1 MQSVKESLLAAFRH
15 MMKPLVRVAL
25 KNGITYPEF
34 SDCVKHT
41 YVAVAAKK
49 VVGPREA
56 NLEAIALIANLPPA
70 EVARLIQLAS
80 EPSFGALAAESNP
93 LPSVLAAW
101 HTDGR
106 STGPYA
112 LVVDLPFETSNAH
125 SNKDYTFTQLV
136 NDYCPGHSAR
146 ALLDEL
152 VRAKCVE
159 SVGHGFYRAVRRS
172 YVSEDPLSV
181 KNISM
186 FAQVVHNLC
195 EGAEV
200 NLRPES
206 ADGKGLLQRSI
217 WTDHGIPESQ
227 LPAFDKFI
235 RSRGQ
240 MFADDIDNW
249 LADWDKKGIADGVKT
264 GVGIYHYIVNEDDE
278 RALAR
283 ELLNQNE
290 GL

>member
-1 MQSVKESLLAAFRH
+1 M
-15 MMKPLVRVAL
+15 
-25 KNGITYPEF
+25 KNGISFPEF
-34 SDCVKHT
+34 SECLKHA
-41 YVAVAAKK
+41 YVAVVAKQ
-49 VVGPREA
+49 GPESREA
-56 NLEAIALIANLPPA
+56 NMEAIALIANLPPA
-70 EVARLIQLAS
+70 EVARLVQVAS
-80 EPSFGALAAESNP
+80 EPSFGALAAEANP
-93 LPSVLAAW
+93 LPTVLAAW
-101 HTDGR
+101 HIDGR
-106 STGPYA
+106 STGPYG
-112 LVVDLPFETSNAH
+112 LVVDLPFESSDAN
-125 SNKDYTFTQLV
+125 SPKDYTFTQLV
-136 NDYCPGHSAR
+136 NEHCPGFSAR

-152 VRAKCVE
+152 IRAKCVE
-159 SVGHGFYRAVRRS
+159 SVGHGFYRAVKRS

-217 WTDHGIPESQ
+217 WTDHGIPKSQ

-249 LADWDKKGIADGVKT
+249 LSDWDKKGITDAVKT

-278 RALAR
+278 SALAR
-283 ELLNQNE
+283 ELPNRN
-290 GL
+290 